1 MPTCTGAK
9 AAAAGAVLG
18 RPAADD
24 PRAGTLRLNEIF
36 HSIQGESTWA
46 GEPCTFVRLTGCPL
60 RCTYCDTE
68 YAFREGATATL
79 GDILDRVAAIGCP
92 LVELTGGEPLA
103 QRRAFDLIDR
113 LCERRLTV
121 LIETSGAVD
130 IRPCHPSA
138 IRILDIKTPG
148 SGECERNLWSNLDDL
163 RPSDEVK
170 FVIVDRAD
178 YEWARGL
185 IRDQRLAERCHAVLL
200 SPAFPQ
206 KKGLEILGCHGL
218 SPRALAEWIL
228 EDRLPVRQ
236 QTQLHKL
243 IWDPGQRGV

>member
-1 MPTCTGAK
+1 MNHEAEASSRALGVHD
-9 AAAAGAVLG
+9 AG
-18 RPAADD
+18 PSSD
-24 PRAGTLRLNEIF
+24 PLAGTLRINETF
-36 HSIQGESTWA
+36 FSIQGESTYA
-46 GEPCTFVRLTGCPL
+46 GCPCFFVRLTGCPL
-60 RCTYCDTE
+60 RCHYCDTE
-68 YAFREGATATL
+68 YAFREGAPRTI
-79 GDILDRVAAIGCP
+79 GDILGEIERSGARI
-92 LVELTGGEPLA
+92 VELTGGEPLA
-103 QRRAFDLIDR
+103 QKRAFDLIAL
-113 LCERRLTV
+113 LCERGYTV

-130 IRPCHPSA
+130 IRPCHPKA

-148 SGECERNLWSNLDDL
+148 SGECERNLWANIDDL
-163 RPSDEVK
+163 RPHDEVK

-178 YEWARGL
+178 YAWARERIQALGL
-185 IRDQRLAERCHAVLL
+185 ADRCNAVLM

-206 KKGLEILGCHGL
+206 RKGLEILGCPGL

>member
-1 MPTCTGAK
+1 MAMEPDQS
-9 AAAAGAVLG
+9 LLEQ
-18 RPAADD
+18 
-24 PRAGTLRLNEIF
+24 TLRVNETF
-36 HSIQGESTWA
+36 FSIQGESTYA
-46 GEPCTFVRLTGCPL
+46 GVPCFFVRLTGCPL
-60 RCTYCDTE
+60 RCHYCDTE
-68 YAFREGATATL
+68 YAFREGAPRTIGSIVDEIERSGA
-79 GDILDRVAAIGCP
+79 RV
-92 LVELTGGEPLA
+92 VELTGGEPLA
-103 QRRAFDLIDR
+103 QKRAFDLIAI
-113 LCERRLTV
+113 LCERGSVV

-148 SGECERNLWSNLDDL
+148 SGECARNLWSNLDDL
-163 RPSDEVK
+163 RPTDEVK

-178 YEWARGL
+178 YEWSRDV
-185 IRDQRLAERCHAVLL
+185 IREHRLDERCNAVLM

-206 KKGLEILGCHGL
+206 KQGLEILGCPGL

-228 EDRLPVRQ
+228 ADRLPARQ